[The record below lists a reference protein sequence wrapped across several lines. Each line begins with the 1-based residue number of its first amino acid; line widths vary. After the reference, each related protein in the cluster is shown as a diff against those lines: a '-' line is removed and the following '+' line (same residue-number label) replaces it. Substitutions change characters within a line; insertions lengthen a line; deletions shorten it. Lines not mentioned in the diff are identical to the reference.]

1 MKTVKFLLIGAFF
14 FAMTGTVSAQAT
26 DYKSLLETITQYIKD
41 GNTAALKDPLKQYNK
56 LYKKNPE
63 ALVALGNA
71 YLSAKNFAKAN
82 EYADKAIHVNNK
94 YGNAYIL
101 KGDVE
106 AIQDNGGEA
115 ANWYMQ
121 SMTLDPQ
128 NPQGYTRYANVYRKV
143 DPSETERTL
152 KKLQEVLPDYPI
164 EAEAAHSFYTM
175 GDYAKAMDHFLK
187 ADPSKL
193 SEEQLMEYAITAINT
208 SKFAEGL
215 NVAEIGLNKNPQ
227 SMSFV
232 RLALINAIN
241 SSQFEKALSF
251 ANTLMANPVEKTSS
265 DHIYYGRALSGNG
278 QYQQAIGE
286 FEKALSMD
294 AENHLPLRYLSEA
307 YAAMGNE
314 DKGVDYMQQ
323 FLTKDPSARP
333 SDYNRLANI
342 YLQKVKKGEDKENN
356 LQKAFNVF
364 DVMAGK
370 YPALGTYCLLQQ
382 GNAAFTNEFD
392 DKALDKYKEL
402 IRIVEGKGSAADND
416 DRDYARQAY
425 RNVGLIYWSS
435 KNDLDSAKPY
445 FEKLIQIDPND
456 SYARKALGLDGE

>member
-1 MKTVKFLLIGAFF
+1 MYHPLIATIMKTVKFLLIGAFF

-265 DHIYYGRALSGNG
+265 DHIYYGRALSATDSISKPSVSLRKHYLWM
-278 QYQQAIGE
+278 QRTTCPCAISLKPMLPWATKT
-286 FEKALSMD
+286 KAWITCSSSSPKIPRHVR
-294 AENHLPLRYLSEA
+294 ATTTVLPTSICR
-307 YAAMGNE
+307 
-314 DKGVDYMQQ
+314 
-323 FLTKDPSARP
+323 R
-333 SDYNRLANI
+333 
-342 YLQKVKKGEDKENN
+342 
-356 LQKAFNVF
+356 
-364 DVMAGK
+364 
-370 YPALGTYCLLQQ
+370 
-382 GNAAFTNEFD
+382 
-392 DKALDKYKEL
+392 
-402 IRIVEGKGSAADND
+402 
-416 DRDYARQAY
+416 
-425 RNVGLIYWSS
+425 
-435 KNDLDSAKPY
+435 
-445 FEKLIQIDPND
+445 
-456 SYARKALGLDGE
+456 